1 LLSKNVTFCT
11 FDNRHFRIKLVK
23 NTAFSA
29 DSIGGTMK
37 KISIVGAGNTGSTA
51 AHWIA
56 ERELADVVL
65 LDVVEGMPQGKSL
78 DLLEA
83 MPIIGKDAHVVGTNN
98 YEDTKGSD
106 IIIIT
111 AGLAR
116 KPGMSRDDLLK
127 TNAEIVGKAATETLK
142 YSPDAFYIVLT
153 NPLDTMA
160 YLTMKKTGLPRERVI
175 GQAGILDSARMR
187 AFVAMETGVSV
198 ENINCYVLGGHGD
211 EMVPLTRH
219 SNVAGIP
226 LKEYLPADK
235 LEAIVNRTRKG
246 GGEIVNLLK
255 TGSAYY
261 APSMACVQMADAI
274 LKDKKLIV
282 PCAAYMNGEYG
293 LNDMYFGVPVVLGAG
308 GMERIVEYKFDA
320 EEKAMFEKS
329 AASVKETHEALKS
342 LVTL

>member
-1 LLSKNVTFCT
+1 
-11 FDNRHFRIKLVK
+11 
-23 NTAFSA
+23 
-29 DSIGGTMK
+29 MK
-37 KISIVGAGNTGSTA
+37 KVSIIGAGNTGATA
-51 AHWIA
+51 AHWLA

-65 LDVVEGMPQGKSL
+65 VDVVEGMPQGKSL
-78 DLLEA
+78 DMTQA
-83 MPIIGKDAHVVGTNN
+83 MPIIGKDVKITGTNN
-98 YEDTKGSD
+98 YADTQDSD

-111 AGLAR
+111 AGVAR

-127 TNAEIVGKAATETLK
+127 INADIVGTAATETLK
-142 YSPDAFYIVLT
+142 YSPNAFYIVLT

-160 YLTMKKTGLPRERVI
+160 YLTLKKTGLPRERVI

-198 ENINCYVLGGHGD
+198 ENIQCYVLGGHGD

-219 SNVAGIP
+219 SNIAGIP
-226 LKEYLPADK
+226 LNEYLAADK

-255 TGSAYY
+255 TGSAFY
-261 APSMACVQMADAI
+261 APSMACIQMAEAI

-282 PCAAYMNGEYG
+282 PCAAYMDGEYG
-293 LNDMYFGVPVVLGAG
+293 LSDMFFGVPVMLGAKG
-308 GMERIVEYKFDA
+308 IERIFEYKFNDA
-320 EEKAMFEKS
+320 EKAMFEKS

-342 LVTL
+342 LVSL

>member
-1 LLSKNVTFCT
+1 
-11 FDNRHFRIKLVK
+11 
-23 NTAFSA
+23 
-29 DSIGGTMK
+29 MK
-37 KISIVGAGNTGSTA
+37 KISIIGAGNTGATA
-51 AHWIA
+51 AHWLA
-56 ERELADVVL
+56 EREIADIVL
-65 LDVVEGMPQGKSL
+65 VDVVEGMPQGKSL
-78 DLLEA
+78 DMAEA
-83 MPIIGKDAHVVGTNN
+83 MPIIGKDVKVIGTND
-98 YEDTKGSD
+98 YADTKDSD

-111 AGLAR
+111 AGVAR

-127 TNAEIVGKAATETLK
+127 INAEIVGKAATETLK
-142 YSPDAFYIVLT
+142 YSPNAIFIVLT

-160 YLTMKKTGLPRERVI
+160 YLTMKVTKLPRERVI

-198 ENINCYVLGGHGD
+198 ENIDCYVLGGHGD

-226 LKEYLPADK
+226 LNEYLPADK

-255 TGSAYY
+255 TGFAYY
-261 APSMACVQMADAI
+261 APSLACVQMAEAI

-282 PCAAYMNGEYG
+282 PCAAYMDGEYG
-293 LNDMYFGVPVVLGAG
+293 LSDMYFGVPAVLGAKG
-308 GMERIVEYKFDA
+308 IERIVEYKFNDA
-320 EEKAMFEKS
+320 EKAMFEKS